1 MKRKLLLAVL
11 IVVPTLCIASV
22 LAFSIFR
29 PIQVLPRIRLSPG
42 FSLTDQDGQRLT
54 NEDLRGK
61 IVLYSFGCAHCGPPG
76 PQSIQMMREVQD
88 RLDEVDF
95 GEIPFKMVTISFDP
109 EHDTPDVLRAYA
121 EEAGADPDLW
131 RFVTG
136 DPTRLKY
143 ILGSGFEVYY
153 KPNEDGSFTFD
164 QVFVLVDG
172 WGIIRGDYRYQTV
185 ATDTDRILRHIGVLV
200 EEVQQS
206 QGSARLA
213 YEAAHFFLCYAP

>member
-1 MKRKLLLAVL
+1 MKRKLLWTLL
-11 IVVPTLCIASV
+11 IVVPIVLIASV
-22 LAFSIFR
+22 LAFTIFQ
-29 PIQVLPRIRLSPG
+29 PIKVLPRIRLSPG

-54 NEDLRGK
+54 NEDLRGN
-61 IVLYSFGCAHCGPPG
+61 IVLYGFSCARCGSPG
-76 PQSIQMMREVQD
+76 PQSVQTMQEVQKQIAQ
-88 RLDEVDF
+88 VDL
-95 GEIPFKMVTISFDP
+95 GEIPFNMVTISFDP

-121 EEAGADPDLW
+121 EEANADLDMW
-131 RFVTG
+131 SFVTG

-164 QVFVLVDG
+164 EVFVLVDG
-172 WGIIRGDYRYQTV
+172 WGVIRGEYRYRTV
-185 ATDTDRILRHIGVLV
+185 AADNERILRHIGVLV
-200 EEVQQS
+200 EEVQRS

>member
-76 PQSIQMMREVQD
+76 PQSTQTMREVQD

-131 RFVTG
+131 CFVTG
-136 DPTRLKY
+136 DPTRLKH
-143 ILGSGFEVYY
+143 ILGGGFEVYY
-153 KPNEDGSFTFD
+153 EPNEDGSFAFD

-172 WGIIRGDYRYQTV
+172 WGIIRGDYRYLTV
-185 ATDTDRILRHIGVLV
+185 AADTDRILRHIGVLV

-206 QGSARLA
+206 EGSARLA